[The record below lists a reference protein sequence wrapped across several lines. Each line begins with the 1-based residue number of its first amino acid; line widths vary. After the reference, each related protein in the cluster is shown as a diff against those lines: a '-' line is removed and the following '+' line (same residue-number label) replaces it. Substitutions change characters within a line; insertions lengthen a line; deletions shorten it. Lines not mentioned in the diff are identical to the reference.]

1 MTQNP
6 EPDSPA
12 RRMRIVVTGASG
24 NVGTPLLRRLLAD
37 GHDVV
42 GLCRRIPPATP
53 PYSGASWHRVDLS
66 YAGAHDLVEIFR
78 GADAVIHLAWGFQP
92 TRDVDHHHRLGVG
105 GTAAVVEAC
114 RLAGVPHLVHQSSVG
129 AYAPVSDGGPGVSV
143 ERRVSEDAELGGV
156 PTAAYNRHKTA
167 AEQLLDR
174 HESKHPG
181 APTIA
186 RMRPAFIVHAEAA
199 SGLFRYFT
207 PALTP
212 ARLLRALP
220 ILPVD
225 RRLTVPLLHGDDM
238 ASALAAA
245 ATSGAQGAFNIAAEP
260 PITHDMLA
268 RELGARPVHLPY
280 RVLRQLVHISW
291 LLRLQPVSIG
301 WVDLAFGAPL
311 MHTTRARA
319 ELGWRPTVAADE
331 ALREVIDAIVAGRA
345 GTSPPL
351 RKRTLLDALAGL
363 RRGGAVDVRRL
374 P

>member
-6 EPDSPA
+6 EPDPPA

-24 NVGTPLLRRLLAD
+24 NVGTPLVRRLLAD
-37 GHDVV
+37 GHEVV
-42 GLCRRIPPATP
+42 GLCRRLPPAAP
-53 PYSGASWHRVDLS
+53 PYDGASWHRVDLS
-66 YAGAHDLVEIFR
+66 YASAADLVDVLR

-129 AYAPVSDGGPGVSV
+129 AYAPVSDGGPGISV

-167 AEQLLDR
+167 AEHLLDL
-174 HESKHPG
+174 HEQRHPG

-186 RMRPAFIVHAEAA
+186 RMRPAFIVHGEAA
-199 SGLFRYFT
+199 SGLLRYFT

-212 ARLLRALP
+212 ARLIRALP
-220 ILPVD
+220 VLPVD
-225 RRLTVPLLHGDDM
+225 RRLTVPLVHGDDM

-245 ATSGAQGAFNIAAEP
+245 ATTGAQGAFNIAAEP
-260 PITHDMLA
+260 PITLDMLA
-268 RELGARPVHLPY
+268 RELGARPVHVPY
-280 RVLRQLVHISW
+280 RVLRQLVHVSW

-319 ELGWRPTVAADE
+319 ELGWSPTVPADV
-331 ALREVIDAIVAGRA
+331 ALREVIDAIAAGRA

-351 RKRTLLDALAGL
+351 RRRTLLDALVSL
-363 RRGGAVDVRRL
+363 RRGGAVDRRRL